1 MKKKSIVIVPT
12 YNEILNIEKLIFL
25 IMNVKNNFDVLVVDD
40 NSPDKTYIKV
50 SKLREKFENRL
61 FLLLRKK
68 KEGLGKAYLDG
79 FNWAIK
85 KKYQYI
91 FQMDGDFSHDP
102 LELDTMLKKLN
113 SGSDVV
119 IGSRYLNGINV
130 INWPLSRIILSK
142 GASYYV
148 KLITGIPISDPTS
161 GFVGYKSKVLN
172 SISLDKI
179 KFIGYAFQIELKYKS
194 WKKGFS
200 LDEHS
205 IIFKNRVKGKSKMNG
220 SIIWEAIYGVV
231 KLKFLKNF

>member
-40 NSPDKTYIKV
+40 NSPDKTYLKV
-50 SKLREKFENRL
+50 TKLREEFNNKL

-85 KKYQYI
+85 KKYDYI

-102 LELDTMLKKLN
+102 LELDAMYKKIN
-113 SGSDVV
+113 SGIDVV

-161 GFVGYKSKVLN
+161 GFVGFKSKVLN

-220 SIIWEAIYGVV
+220 SIIWEAIYGVL

>member
-1 MKKKSIVIVPT
+1 M
-12 YNEILNIEKLIFL
+12 
-25 IMNVKNNFDVLVVDD
+25 
-40 NSPDKTYIKV
+40 
-50 SKLREKFENRL
+50 
-61 FLLLRKK
+61 
-68 KEGLGKAYLDG
+68 GKDYLEG

-85 KKYQYI
+85 KKYDYI

-102 LELDTMLKKLN
+102 LELDAMYKKIN

-161 GFVGYKSKVLN
+161 GFVGFKSKVLN

-200 LDEHS
+200 LVEHS

-220 SIIWEAIYGVV
+220 SIIWEAIYGVL

>member
-40 NSPDKTYIKV
+40 NSPDKTYLKV
-50 SKLREKFENRL
+50 TKLREEFNNKL

-85 KKYQYI
+85 KKYDYI

-102 LELDTMLKKLN
+102 LELDPMLKKLN
-113 SGSDVV
+113 SGSDLV

-194 WKKGFS
+194 WKKGFI

-205 IIFKNRVKGKSKMNG
+205 IIFKNRVKGKSKMNS

>member
-25 IMNVKNNFDVLVVDD
+25 IMNIKNNFDVLVVDD
-40 NSPDKTYIKV
+40 NSPDKTFVKV
-50 SKLREKFENRL
+50 DQLKKKLKNRL
-61 FLLLRKK
+61 FLLLRAK

-85 KKYQYI
+85 KKYDYI

-102 LELDTMLKKLN
+102 FELDAMLKKLN

-130 INWPLSRIILSK
+130 IDWPLSRIILSK
-142 GASYYV
+142 VASYYV

-161 GFVGYKSKVLN
+161 GFVGFNLKVLN

-194 WKKGFS
+194 WKKGFR

-205 IIFKNRVKGKSKMNG
+205 IIFKNRQKGSSKMNS
-220 SIIWEAIYGVV
+220 SIIWEAIYGVI

>member
-40 NSPDKTYIKV
+40 NSPDKTFDKV
-50 SKLREKFENRL
+50 RKLREKFNNRL

-85 KKYQYI
+85 KKYDYI

-102 LELDTMLKKLN
+102 LELDEMYKKIN

-161 GFVGYKSKVLN
+161 GFVGFKSKVLN

-220 SIIWEAIYGVV
+220 SIIWEAIYGVL

>member
-12 YNEILNIEKLIFL
+12 YNEILNIEKLIFS

-40 NSPDKTYIKV
+40 NSPDKTFVKV
-50 SKLREKFENRL
+50 SKLREKFNNRL

-68 KEGLGKAYLDG
+68 KEGLGKAYLEG

-85 KKYQYI
+85 KKYDYI

-102 LELDTMLKKLN
+102 LELDAMYKKIN

-161 GFVGYKSKVLN
+161 GFVGFKSKVLN

-220 SIIWEAIYGVV
+220 SIIWEAIYGVL

>member
-12 YNEILNIEKLIFL
+12 YNEISNIEKLIFL

>member
-40 NSPDKTYIKV
+40 NSPDKTYLKV
-50 SKLREKFENRL
+50 TKLREKFNNRL

-85 KKYQYI
+85 KKYDCI

-102 LELDTMLKKLN
+102 LELDPMLKKLN

-161 GFVGYKSKVLN
+161 GFVGYKSKVLD
-172 SISLDKI
+172 SICLDKI

-194 WKKGFS
+194 WKKGFI

-205 IIFKNRVKGKSKMNG
+205 IIFKNRVKGKSKMNS

>member
-40 NSPDKTYIKV
+40 NSPDKTFVKV
-50 SKLREKFENRL
+50 SKLREKFNNRL

-85 KKYQYI
+85 KKYDYI

-102 LELDTMLKKLN
+102 LELNPMLKKLN
-113 SGSDVV
+113 SGIDVV

-161 GFVGYKSKVLN
+161 GFVGFKSKVLN

-220 SIIWEAIYGVV
+220 SIIWEAIYGVL

>member
-12 YNEILNIEKLIFL
+12 YNEILNIEKLIFS

-40 NSPDKTYIKV
+40 NSPDKTFVKV
-50 SKLREKFENRL
+50 SKLIEKFNNRL

-85 KKYQYI
+85 KKYDYI

-102 LELDTMLKKLN
+102 LELDAMYKKIN

-161 GFVGYKSKVLN
+161 GFVGFKSKVLN

-220 SIIWEAIYGVV
+220 SIIWEAIYGVL

>member
-40 NSPDKTYIKV
+40 NSPDKTFVKV
-50 SKLREKFENRL
+50 SKLREKFNNRL

-85 KKYQYI
+85 KKYDYI

-102 LELDTMLKKLN
+102 LELNPMLKKLN
-113 SGSDVV
+113 SGIDVV
-119 IGSRYLNGINV
+119 VGSRYLNGINV

-161 GFVGYKSKVLN
+161 GFVGFKSKVLN

-220 SIIWEAIYGVV
+220 SIIWEAIYGVL

>member
-40 NSPDKTYIKV
+40 NSPDQTFIKV
-50 SKLREKFENRL
+50 SKLREKFKNRL

-85 KKYQYI
+85 KKYDYI

-102 LELDTMLKKLN
+102 LELDSMSKKLN
-113 SGSDVV
+113 SGSDVI

-161 GFVGYKSKVLN
+161 GFVGYKSKVLD
-172 SISLDKI
+172 SICLDKI

-194 WKKGFS
+194 WKKGFI

-205 IIFKNRVKGKSKMNG
+205 IIFKNRVKGKSKMNS

>member
-40 NSPDKTYIKV
+40 NSPDQTFIKV
-50 SKLREKFENRL
+50 SKLREKFKNRL

-85 KKYQYI
+85 KKYDYI

-102 LELDTMLKKLN
+102 LELDAMYKKIN
-113 SGSDVV
+113 SGIDVV

-161 GFVGYKSKVLN
+161 GFVGFKSKVLN

-205 IIFKNRVKGKSKMNG
+205 IIFKNRVKGKSKMNS

>member
-12 YNEILNIEKLIFL
+12 YNEILNIEKLIFS

-40 NSPDKTYIKV
+40 NSPDKTFVKV
-50 SKLREKFENRL
+50 SKLREKFNNRL

-68 KEGLGKAYLDG
+68 KEGLGKAYLEG

-85 KKYQYI
+85 KKYDYI

-102 LELDTMLKKLN
+102 LELDAMYKKIN

-161 GFVGYKSKVLN
+161 GFVGFKSKVLN

-205 IIFKNRVKGKSKMNG
+205 IIFKNRVKGKSKMNS
-220 SIIWEAIYGVV
+220 SIIWEAIYGVL

>member
-40 NSPDKTYIKV
+40 NSPDKTFVKV
-50 SKLREKFENRL
+50 SKLREKFKNRL

-85 KKYQYI
+85 KKYDYI

-102 LELDTMLKKLN
+102 LELDAMYKKIN

-161 GFVGYKSKVLN
+161 GFVGFKSKVLN

-220 SIIWEAIYGVV
+220 SIIWEAIYGVL

>member
-40 NSPDKTYIKV
+40 NSPDKTFVKV
-50 SKLREKFENRL
+50 SQLIEKFNNRL

-85 KKYQYI
+85 KKYDYI

-102 LELDTMLKKLN
+102 LELDAMYKKIN

-161 GFVGYKSKVLN
+161 GFVGFKSKVLN

-220 SIIWEAIYGVV
+220 SIIWEAIYGVL

>member
-12 YNEILNIEKLIFL
+12 YNEILNIEKLIFS
-25 IMNVKNNFDVLVVDD
+25 IVNVKNNFDVLVVDD
-40 NSPDKTYIKV
+40 NSPDKTFVKV
-50 SKLREKFENRL
+50 SKLREKFNNRL

-85 KKYQYI
+85 KKYDYI

-102 LELDTMLKKLN
+102 LELDAMYKKIN

-130 INWPLSRIILSK
+130 INWSLSRIILSK

-161 GFVGYKSKVLN
+161 GFVGFKSKVLN

-220 SIIWEAIYGVV
+220 SIIWEAIYGVL

>member
-40 NSPDKTYIKV
+40 NSPDKTFVKV
-50 SKLREKFENRL
+50 SKLREKFNNRL

-85 KKYQYI
+85 KKYDYI

-102 LELDTMLKKLN
+102 LELDAMYKKIN
-113 SGSDVV
+113 SGIDVV

-161 GFVGYKSKVLN
+161 GFVGFKSKVLN

-220 SIIWEAIYGVV
+220 SIIWEAIYGVL

>member
-12 YNEILNIEKLIFL
+12 YNEILNIEKLIFS

-40 NSPDKTYIKV
+40 NSPDKTFVKV
-50 SKLREKFENRL
+50 SQLIEKFNNRL

-85 KKYQYI
+85 KKYDYI

-102 LELDTMLKKLN
+102 LELDAMYKKIN

-161 GFVGYKSKVLN
+161 GFVGFKSKVLN

-220 SIIWEAIYGVV
+220 SIIWEAIYGVL

>member
-40 NSPDKTYIKV
+40 NSPDKTFVKV
-50 SKLREKFENRL
+50 SKLREKFNNRL

-85 KKYQYI
+85 KKYDYI

-102 LELDTMLKKLN
+102 LELNPMLKKLN
-113 SGSDVV
+113 SGIDVAV
-119 IGSRYLNGINV
+119 GSRYLNGINV

-161 GFVGYKSKVLN
+161 GFVGFKSKVLN

-220 SIIWEAIYGVV
+220 SIIWEAIYGVL

>member
-40 NSPDKTYIKV
+40 NSPDKTFVKV
-50 SKLREKFENRL
+50 SKLREKFKNRL

-85 KKYQYI
+85 KKYDYI

-102 LELDTMLKKLN
+102 LELDAMYKKIN

-130 INWPLSRIILSK
+130 INWPLSRIILS
-142 GASYYV
+142 
-148 KLITGIPISDPTS
+148 IM
-161 GFVGYKSKVLN
+161 
-172 SISLDKI
+172 
-179 KFIGYAFQIELKYKS
+179 E
-194 WKKGFS
+194 
-200 LDEHS
+200 
-205 IIFKNRVKGKSKMNG
+205 
-220 SIIWEAIYGVV
+220 
-231 KLKFLKNF
+231 